1 MGIDIRDGQ
10 QLECITCAL
19 CIDACDAVMDKLGR
33 ARGLISY
40 ATLADYNA
48 NMAVVTGG
56 GSHAIDP
63 SLVHKPDGSL
73 ADGIVPFHVKRIFQP
88 RVFLYF
94 AGWALIGV
102 ALIYALMVRDRLELN
117 VLHDRN
123 PQFVV
128 LSDGAIRNGYT
139 VKLLNKIAQP
149 RAVTVAL
156 DGLPGGEMSVIG
168 MEDAQGQAFVV
179 ALEPDRLKTLKIY
192 VRQPRELVDGRV
204 QNFRFLVDDA
214 ENGESA
220 AYTANFD
227 APE

>member
-1 MGIDIRDGQ
+1 
-10 QLECITCAL
+10 
-19 CIDACDAVMDKLGR
+19 
-33 ARGLISY
+33 
-40 ATLADYNA
+40 
-48 NMAVVTGG
+48 
-56 GSHAIDP
+56 
-63 SLVHKPDGSL
+63 
-73 ADGIVPFHVKRIFQP
+73 
-88 RVFLYF
+88 
-94 AGWALIGV
+94 
-102 ALIYALMVRDRLELN
+102 
-117 VLHDRN
+117 
-123 PQFVV
+123 
-128 LSDGAIRNGYT
+128 